1 MSLFS
6 GEMILS
12 KILEDGSLQE
22 AVKYGLEVEDFQLKP
37 EKDAYNFIL
46 KYYNDFGKVCD
57 WRTVMSAI
65 PDFNFREDCQD
76 SMEYLVKTA
85 KQKRKSKELEAFMN
99 RHIDEWGKPS
109 KNAPFNVDTWMD
121 KLTDEMEEI
130 RQRTSQSVKVGTSI
144 KDDFQEF
151 LDELEKR
158 ESGESNQH
166 WESSFDTINREI
178 GGYYSGNCYTW
189 FAESGRGKSVVTSVE
204 GCHMAQFQGAKVL
217 VWALEMKKYE
227 WLARAYSFI
236 SANASLQKQNI
247 GGVEYLAG
255 FKSNDLIKGN
265 MEDSQRGEFIEFIKN
280 MGDYISGDIIVRGK
294 SDRDFHSR
302 TIKDLERDI
311 INTGA
316 DIVIVD
322 PFYLLDYERNS
333 NNTTGGAA
341 TATSQALN
349 RIAGST
355 NTVIFAIT
363 QSDSQKTS
371 RDEERE
377 LAVPT
382 RSEVKKTSALLEDA
396 FNLFAFDS
404 CDGRFQLSILK
415 GRQGGEGTT
424 FEGTYLPSIGYVKEP
439 QKEEIVKQFG
449 AKAKKFEF

>member
-12 KILEDGSLQE
+12 KILDDGSLHE
-22 AVKYGLEVEDFQLKP
+22 AVKYGLEREDFQLPP
-37 EKDAYNFIL
+37 EVKAYDFIV
-46 KYYNDFGKVCD
+46 KYNNDFDKVPD

-65 PDFNFREDCQD
+65 PEFNFREDIQD
-76 SMEYLVKTA
+76 SMEYLVRTA
-85 KQKRKSKELEAFMN
+85 KKKRKSKEIETFMN
-99 RHIDEWGKPS
+99 QHIDQWGKLD
-109 KNAPFNVDTWMD
+109 VDTWAD
-121 KLTDEMEEI
+121 TLENTLEDI
-130 RQRTSQSVKVGTSI
+130 RNRTSQNIKVGTSI
-144 KDDFQEF
+144 KEDFQEF

-158 ESGESNQH
+158 ESGESNQR
-166 WESSFDTINREI
+166 WESSFDTINRET

-189 FAESGRGKSVVTSVE
+189 FAESGRGKSVVTAVE

-265 MEDSQRGEFIEFIKN
+265 MEDPQRGEFINFVQN
-280 MGDYISGDIIVRGK
+280 MGEYLSGDIIVRGK

-302 TIKDLERDI
+302 TVKDLERDI

-322 PFYLLDYERNS
+322 PFYLLDYEGNS

-341 TATSQALN
+341 TSTSQRLN
-349 RIAGST
+349 RVAGST

-363 QSDSQKTS
+363 QSESQKTS

>member
-12 KILEDGSLQE
+12 KILEDKSLE
-22 AVKYGLEVEDFQLKP
+22 ESIKYGLELEDFQLKP

-46 KYYNDFGKVCD
+46 KYNNDFDKVPD

-65 PDFNFREDCQD
+65 PEFNFREDIQD
-76 SMEYLVKTA
+76 SMEYLVRTA
-85 KQKRKSKELEAFMN
+85 KKKRKSKEIETFMN
-99 RHIDEWGKPS
+99 QHIDQWGKLD
-109 KNAPFNVDTWMD
+109 VDTWAD
-121 KLTDEMEEI
+121 TLENTLEDI
-130 RQRTSQSVKVGTSI
+130 RNRTSQNIKVGTSI
-144 KDDFQEF
+144 KEDFQEF

-265 MEDSQRGEFIEFIKN
+265 MEDVKREEFVNFVQN
-280 MGDYISGDIIVRGK
+280 MGEYLSGDIIVRGK
-294 SDRDFHSR
+294 SDSDFHSR
-302 TIKDLERDI
+302 TVKDLERDI

-341 TATSQALN
+341 TSTSQRLN
-349 RIAGST
+349 RVAGST

-363 QSDSQKTS
+363 QSESQKTS

>member
-1 MSLFS
+1 MSGLFS

-12 KILEDGSLQE
+12 KILEDGSLHE
-22 AVKYGLEVEDFQLKP
+22 AVKFGLEREDFQLPP
-37 EKDAYNFIL
+37 EVKAYDFIV
-46 KYYNDFGKVCD
+46 KYHNDFDKVPD
-57 WRTVMSAI
+57 WRTVMASI
-65 PDFNFREDCQD
+65 PEFNFREDVQD
-76 SMEYLVKTA
+76 SMEYLVSTA
-85 KQKRKSKELEAFMN
+85 KKKRKSKEVEAFMN
-99 RHIDEWGKPS
+99 AHIDKWGNS
-109 KNAPFNVDTWMD
+109 NVDTWMD
-121 KLTDEMEEI
+121 ELTSQMENI

-265 MEDSQRGEFIEFIKN
+265 MEDSQRGEFVEFIKN
-280 MGDYISGDIIVRGK
+280 MGEYISGDIIVRGK

-363 QSDSQKTS
+363 QSDSQKIS

-439 QKEEIVKQFG
+439 QKEEMVKQFG
-449 AKAKKFEF
+449 AQAKKFEF

>member
-12 KILEDGSLQE
+12 KILDDGSLHE
-22 AVKYGLEVEDFQLKP
+22 AVKYGLEREDFQLPP
-37 EKDAYNFIL
+37 EVKAYDFIV
-46 KYYNDFGKVCD
+46 KYNNDFDKVPD
-57 WRTVMSAI
+57 WRTVMSSI
-65 PDFNFREDCQD
+65 PEFNFREDIQD
-76 SMEYLVKTA
+76 SMEYLVRTA
-85 KQKRKSKELEAFMN
+85 KKKRKSKEIETFMN
-99 RHIDEWGKPS
+99 QHIDQWGKLD
-109 KNAPFNVDTWMD
+109 VDTWAD
-121 KLTDEMEEI
+121 TLENTLEDI
-130 RQRTSQSVKVGTSI
+130 RNRTSQSIKVGTSI
-144 KDDFQEF
+144 KEDFQEF

-255 FKSNDLIKGN
+255 FKSNDLIKGEMLPHKKN
-265 MEDSQRGEFIEFIKN
+265 EFINFVQN
-280 MGDYISGDIIVRGK
+280 MGEYVSGDIIVRGK
-294 SDRDFHSR
+294 SDRDFPSR
-302 TIKDLERDI
+302 TVKDLERDI

-322 PFYLLDYERNS
+322 PFYLLDYESNR

-341 TATSQALN
+341 TSTSQALN

-363 QSDSQKTS
+363 QSESQEIS

-439 QKEEIVKQFG
+439 QKEEMVKQFG
-449 AKAKKFEF
+449 AQSKKFEF

>member
-1 MSLFS
+1 MSGLFS

-12 KILEDGSLQE
+12 RIIDTRDLNE
-22 AVKYGLEVEDFQLKP
+22 AIKLGLEREDFQLP
-37 EKDAYNFIL
+37 IEQQAYDFIV
-46 KYYNDFGKVCD
+46 KYHNDFESIPD
-57 WRTVMSAI
+57 YRTVMASVQG
-65 PDFNFREDCQD
+65 FNYREDVQD
-76 SMEYLVKTA
+76 SMEYLVRTA
-85 KQKRKSKELEAFMN
+85 KKKRKSKEVEAFMN
-99 RHIDEWGKPS
+99 AHIDKWGNS
-109 KNAPFNVDTWMD
+109 NVDTWVD
-121 KLTDEMEEI
+121 ELTSQMESI
-130 RQRTSQSVKVGTSI
+130 RQRTSQTIKVGTSI

-158 ESGESNQH
+158 ESGESNQR

-265 MEDSQRGEFIEFIKN
+265 MEDSQREEFVEFIKN
-280 MGDYISGDIIVRGK
+280 MGYYISGDIIVRGK
-294 SDRDFHSR
+294 SDIDFHSR
-302 TIKDLERDI
+302 TVKDLERDI

-322 PFYLLDYERNS
+322 PFYLLDYEANR
-333 NNTTGGAA
+333 NNTTGGGA
-341 TATSQALN
+341 TATSQMLN
-349 RIAGST
+349 RVAGST

-382 RSEVKKTSALLEDA
+382 RSEVKKTSALLEDC